1 MAGGRAR
8 RPEPAGSVKPADVEG
23 LLSLAAAAAEF
34 AVPRSTLTR
43 AARVGNLEARRLGN
57 QWVTT
62 AAAVRAWLRG
72 ARHRPGPGPERGA
85 MPAAAPAPIG
95 GGGAGALD
103 GAGGGAP
110 PAAPAPPGRG
120 RRSPGPARP

>member
-72 ARHRPGPGPERGA
+72 ARHRPGPGPGRGLGR
-85 MPAAAPAPIG
+85 PRPPESLEAAAPG
-95 GGGAGALD
+95 SAG
-103 GAGGGAP
+103 
-110 PAAPAPPGRG
+110 
-120 RRSPGPARP
+120 